1 MTRPYLSS
9 TAMVAILVLSATSA
23 FAAKSPTDFITDA
36 IQGDNSEIMLGQMA
50 EQRGGSQ
57 QVKDFGKT
65 LVTDHT
71 TAKEQASIVAKALGV
86 TPTDKPTAEA
96 KDEQKKLST
105 MSGDG
110 FDHEF
115 ASYAVTDHKK
125 DIQEF
130 QDQAKGENG
139 QTSALAT
146 KQLPVLHEHLK
157 MAQAIVSG
165 VSPTGNAAATLGDA
179 LTQESPDQWRASK
192 LVGVTVYSPEKKDV
206 GKITGLLISK
216 AGKAEYVI
224 IGVGGFLGIG
234 EKDVAV
240 PYDKVKFTDQ
250 PMTPPMNAAPNNA
263 VGGAGAPGATTSTT
277 GSTAANGGMAP
288 AGAPGVGT
296 PGAVAANGA
305 VVPEPSSMAGT
316 GAPAANRAAD
326 MRRSTAYPDHGTIDL
341 TADQLKSAPTFHF
354 AH

>member
-1 MTRPYLSS
+1 MTRRYLSS

-36 IQGDNSEIMLGQMA
+36 IQGDNSEMMLGQMA
-50 EQRGGSQ
+50 EQKGGSQ
-57 QVKDFGKT
+57 QVKDFGKI

-71 TAKEQASIVAKALGV
+71 TAKEEASTVAKALGV
-86 TPTDKPTAEA
+86 APPDTSTSEA

-115 ASYAVTDHKK
+115 AGYMVTDHEK

-130 QDQAKGENG
+130 QDQAKGDEG

-146 KQLPVLHEHLK
+146 KQLPVLQKHLK
-157 MAQAIVSG
+157 MAQAIAG
-165 VSPTGNAAATLGDA
+165 GASPTGDAAATLGDA

-192 LVGVTVYSPEKKDV
+192 LAGVSVYGPEKKDV
-206 GKITGLLISK
+206 GKITDVLISK
-216 AGKAEYVI
+216 DGKAEYVI

-240 PYDKVKFTDQ
+240 PYDKVKLTDQ

-263 VGGAGAPGATTSTT
+263 GAAGATTSTM
-277 GSTAANGGMAP
+277 GSTAPNGGMAP
-288 AGAPGVGT
+288 AGATGVAVNGA
-296 PGAVAANGA
+296 GAVT
-305 VVPEPSSMAGT
+305 PEPSSISGT
-316 GAPAANRAAD
+316 GVPAANRAAD
-326 MRRSTAYPDHGTIDL
+326 MPRSTAYPDHGTIDL

-354 AH
+354 AR